1 MTRMRILDREDM
13 NDEQGALYDKIGEEG
28 GPRAGPY
35 WAYIRQPSLM
45 RLCQDVGNWFRGAAL
60 SGRERQIA
68 VLTVVR
74 FWDAEYPWAVQVRAS
89 LAAGVDQEIVDAIN
103 ARRDPGLSDPRE
115 AMAREVAIQ
124 LLNNHSLPDE
134 TYAAAE
140 ALFGEEDLVS
150 LISVI
155 GYFGMV
161 ATTANAIDATPPDDA
176 PARLV

>member
-1 MTRMRILDREDM
+1 MTRMRILGRDDM

-89 LAAGVDQEIVDAIN
+89 LAAGV
-103 ARRDPGLSDPRE
+103 ARRARSMPSTNAAILVCRTRVKRWHGRLLS
-115 AMAREVAIQ
+115 
-124 LLNNHSLPDE
+124 S
-134 TYAAAE
+134 
-140 ALFGEEDLVS
+140 S
-150 LISVI
+150 
-155 GYFGMV
+155 
-161 ATTANAIDATPPDDA
+161 
-176 PARLV
+176 

>member
-1 MTRMRILDREDM
+1 MTRMRILAREDM
-13 NDEQGALYDKIGEEG
+13 NEEQGAVYDQIGEEG

-35 WAYIRQPSLM
+35 WAYIRHPSLM
-45 RLCQDVGNWFRGAAL
+45 RLAQDVGNWFRGSGL
-60 SGRERQIA
+60 SGRERQLA

-89 LAAGVDQEIVDAIN
+89 LAAGVTQNEVDAIN
-103 ARRDPGLSDPRE
+103 ERRDPSLSDPRE
-115 AMAREVAIQ
+115 KMSLEVVTQ
-124 LLNNHSLPDE
+124 LLNNHALTNE

-140 ALFGEEDLVS
+140 ELFGEEDLVS
-150 LISVI
+150 LIGVA

>member
-1 MTRMRILDREDM
+1 MTRMKILGREDM
-13 NDEQGALYDKIGEEG
+13 NDEQGALYDQIGEEG

-35 WAYIRQPSLM
+35 WAYIRHPKLM
-45 RLCQDVGNWFRGAAL
+45 RLCQDVGNWFRESDL

-74 FWDAEYPWAVQVRAS
+74 FWDANYPWAVQVRAS
-89 LAAGVDQEIVDAIN
+89 LAAGLDQDTIDAIN
-103 ARRDPGLSDPRE
+103 ERRDPGLTDPRE
-115 AMAREVAIQ
+115 KMAYEVASQ
-124 LLNNHSLPDE
+124 LVNNHRMSDE
-134 TYAAAE
+134 TYADAE
-140 ALFGEEDLVS
+140 KLFGDAGLVA
-150 LISVI
+150 LVGAA

>member
-1 MTRMRILDREDM
+1 MTRLRILGRDDM

-35 WAYIRQPSLM
+35 WAYLRHPSLM
-45 RLCQDVGNWFRGAAL
+45 RLCQDVGNWFRGCGL

-74 FWDAEYPWAVQVRAS
+74 FWDAHYPWAVQVRAS
-89 LAAGVDQEIVDAIN
+89 LAAGVDQDIVDAIN
-103 ARRDPGLSDPRE
+103 ERRDPGLTD
-115 AMAREVAIQ
+115 AREKMAYDVASQ
-124 LLNNHSLPDE
+124 LVNNHCLTDE
-134 TYAAAE
+134 NYAE
-140 ALFGEEDLVS
+140 AEKLFGEEDLVS
-150 LISVI
+150 LV
-155 GYFGMV
+155 GVAGFFGMV

>member
-13 NDEQGALYDKIGEEG
+13 NEEQGALYDRIGEEG
-28 GPRAGPY
+28 GPWAGPY
-35 WAYIRQPSLM
+35 WAYIRHPSLM
-45 RLCQDVGNWFRGAAL
+45 SLCQDVGNWFRGSAL

-68 VLTVVR
+68 VLAVVR

-89 LAAGVDQEIVDAIN
+89 LAAGVDQAVVDAIN
-103 ARRDPGLSDPRE
+103 ERRDPGLTDPRE
-115 AMAREVAIQ
+115 KMALEMATQ
-124 LLNNHSLPDE
+124 LLNTHRLTQE
-134 TYAAAE
+134 TYEAAE
-140 ALFGEEDLVS
+140 SLFGEEDFVALVG
-150 LISVI
+150 VI

>member
-13 NDEQGALYDKIGEEG
+13 NDEQGALYDQIGEEG

-35 WAYIRQPSLM
+35 WAYIRHPSLM
-45 RLCQDVGNWFRGAAL
+45 RLAQDVGNWFRGSGL

-89 LAAGVDQEIVDAIN
+89 LAAGVEQNEVDAIN
-103 ARRDPGLSDPRE
+103 ERRDPGLTDPRE
-115 AMAREVAIQ
+115 AMALEVARQ
-124 LLNNHSLPDE
+124 LLNAHRLTDE
-134 TYAAAE
+134 TYAEAE
-140 ALFGEEDLVS
+140 KLFGEEDLVS
-150 LISVI
+150 LIGVT

-161 ATTANAIDATPPDDA
+161 ATTANAIDATPPDDV

>member
-1 MTRMRILDREDM
+1 MTRMRILGRDDM
-13 NDEQGALYDKIGEEG
+13 NDEQGALYDQIGEEG
-28 GPRAGPY
+28 GPREGPY
-35 WAYIRQPSLM
+35 WAYIRHPSLM
-45 RLCQDVGNWFRGAAL
+45 RLCQDVGNWFRQSAL

-89 LAAGVDQEIVDAIN
+89 LAAGVTQDEVDAIN
-103 ARRDPGLSDPRE
+103 ARRDPGLTDPRE
-115 AMAREVAIQ
+115 KMALEVATQ
-124 LLNNHSLPDE
+124 LLNSHRLTE
-134 TYAAAE
+134 ATYAEAE
-140 ALFGEEDLVS
+140 KLFGEEDLVS
-150 LISVI
+150 LIGVT

>member
-1 MTRMRILDREDM
+1 MTRMRILGRGDM
-13 NDEQGALYDKIGEEG
+13 NDEQGALYDQIGEEG

-35 WAYIRQPSLM
+35 WAYIRHPSLM
-45 RLCQDVGNWFRGAAL
+45 RLCQDVGNWFRGSAL
-60 SGRERQIA
+60 SGRERQIS

-74 FWDAEYPWAVQVRAS
+74 FWDAKYPWAVQVRAS
-89 LAAGVDQEIVDAIN
+89 LGAGVGQAEIDAIN
-103 ARRDPGLSDPRE
+103 ERRDPGLTDPRE
-115 AMAREVAIQ
+115 KMALEVTTQ
-124 LLNNHSLPDE
+124 LLNAHRLTDE

-140 ALFGEEDLVS
+140 ELFGEGDLVA
-150 LISVI
+150 LIGVA

>member
-1 MTRMRILDREDM
+1 MTRIKILGRDDM
-13 NDEQGALYDKIGEEG
+13 DDEQGALYDQIGEEG

-35 WAYIRQPSLM
+35 WAYIRHPVLM
-45 RLCQDVGNWFRGAAL
+45 RLCQDVGNWFRGSGL

-74 FWDAEYPWAVQVRAS
+74 FWDANYPWAVQVRAS
-89 LAAGVDQEIVDAIN
+89 LSAGVDQDTIDAIN
-103 ARRDPGLSDPRE
+103 HRRDPGLTDPRE
-115 AMAREVAIQ
+115 KMAHEVASQ
-124 LLNNHSLPDE
+124 LVNTHRLTDE
-134 TYAAAE
+134 TYAEAE
-140 ALFGEEDLVS
+140 KLFGDKDLVS
-150 LISVI
+150 LVGVA

>member
-1 MTRMRILDREDM
+1 MTRLRVLEREDM
-13 NDEQGALYDKIGEEG
+13 NEEQGALYDKIGEEG

-35 WAYIRQPSLM
+35 WAYIRHPSLM
-45 RLCQDVGNWFRGAAL
+45 RLCQDIGNWFRNSAL

-89 LAAGVDQEIVDAIN
+89 LAAGVTQDEVDAIN
-103 ARRDPGLSDPRE
+103 ERRDPGLTDPRE
-115 AMAREVAIQ
+115 KMAVELATQ
-124 LLNNHSLPDE
+124 LLNNHALTEE
-134 TYAAAE
+134 TYQAAE
-140 ALFGEEDLVS
+140 SLFGEEDFVALV
-150 LISVI
+150 SVI